1 MLPMRA
7 SEALGHNRAKQEQGK
22 QEQGKSRADVR
33 GDADAFASRDLF
45 ANVFAALAESRMR
58 KAKIEVQ
65 CHRSMYEPGWKK

>member
-7 SEALGHNRAKQEQGK
+7 SEGLGLNRTKPEQGR
-22 QEQGKSRADVR
+22 SRAEVR
-33 GDADAFASRDLF
+33 RDANAFTSRDLF

-58 KAKIEVQ
+58 KAEIELQ